1 MKNCSLSFTR
11 RDWECFKRRLT
22 RWAAYRGIP
31 LNRNDFILRR
41 YRNHFRGRPAFI
53 VGNGPSLRI
62 SDLDMLRG
70 HLTLASNKIYLGFE
84 ETRWRPHF
92 LFMEDA
98 KVIEQSRPGLED
110 LGLVQLM
117 LPDSVRLP
125 QLDALYYHYH
135 WMKLPPPL
143 LPNFG
148 SDPLSG
154 FFWGFTITY
163 TMIQWA
169 YYLGVREIYL
179 IGIDFRYA
187 VNHPQSADRKG
198 LTTYYQSRGE
208 LNHFH
213 KDYYP
218 TGTTWMV
225 PDLEYQGKAFEAAGN
240 HVSRFGGAI
249 YNSTRGGALEVFP
262 RRDFDDVMRIKPGK
276 SEAWAA

>member
-70 HLTLASNKIYLGFE
+70 HLTLASNKIYLSFE
-84 ETRWRPHF
+84 ETLWRPHF

-98 KVIEQSRPGLED
+98 KVIAQSRPSLED

-135 WMKLPPPL
+135 WMKLPPPPVNVFIL
-143 LPNFG
+143 CVISMLTEHMLVVVPQI
-148 SDPLSG
+148 DPHLMSKINPRKRCNNLNAG
-154 FFWGFTITY
+154 WST
-163 TMIQWA
+163 
-169 YYLGVREIYL
+169 
-179 IGIDFRYA
+179 FRNA
-187 VNHPQSADRKG
+187 PRAMVDR
-198 LTTYYQSRGE
+198 T
-208 LNHFH
+208 
-213 KDYYP
+213 
-218 TGTTWMV
+218 
-225 PDLEYQGKAFEAAGN
+225 A
-240 HVSRFGGAI
+240 
-249 YNSTRGGALEVFP
+249 P
-262 RRDFDDVMRIKPGK
+262 RV
-276 SEAWAA
+276 

>member
-198 LTTYYQSRGE
+198 ADYLLPIAGRAQSFPQGLLSDR
-208 LNHFH
+208 NHLDGSRSGVSGKGIRSRRKPCQPFW
-213 KDYYP
+213 
-218 TGTTWMV
+218 GS
-225 PDLEYQGKAFEAAGN
+225 DL
-240 HVSRFGGAI
+240 
-249 YNSTRGGALEVFP
+249 
-262 RRDFDDVMRIKPGK
+262 
-276 SEAWAA
+276 